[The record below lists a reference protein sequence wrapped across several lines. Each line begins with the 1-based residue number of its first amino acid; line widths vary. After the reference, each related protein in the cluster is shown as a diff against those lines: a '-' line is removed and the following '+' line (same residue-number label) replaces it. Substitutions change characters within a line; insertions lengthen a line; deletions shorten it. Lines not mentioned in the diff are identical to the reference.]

1 MFISERGRLIDD
13 LLEFCDMF
21 NKEGLLVIIDIE
33 KAFDS
38 AIITF
43 LLRYSKSLVLEIH
56 SVNRLKFFSKIK
68 SPVLPTDKTS

>member
-1 MFISERGRLIDD
+1 MLISERGRLIDD

-38 AIITF
+38 VIITF
-43 LLRYSKSLVLEIH
+43 
-56 SVNRLKFFSKIK
+56 
-68 SPVLPTDKTS
+68 

>member
-38 AIITF
+38 VIITF

-68 SPVLPTDKTS
+68 SPVLPTGKTS